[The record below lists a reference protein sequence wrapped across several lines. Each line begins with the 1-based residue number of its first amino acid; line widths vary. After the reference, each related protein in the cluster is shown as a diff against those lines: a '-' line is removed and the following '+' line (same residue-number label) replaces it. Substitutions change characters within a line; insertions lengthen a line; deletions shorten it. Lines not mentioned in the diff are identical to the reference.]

1 MILGETNFEVGT
13 NMDQIWG
20 HPMPVAQKGC
30 NLLEGRLR
38 SPEED
43 GSQVCETFLHC
54 AFCAVGLAFQLAAQK
69 RLLLG
74 GERLGSQEEGGSQV

>member
-1 MILGETNFEVGT
+1 MGASYASCPKRLSLVGGEVKE
-13 NMDQIWG
+13 
-20 HPMPVAQKGC
+20 P
-30 NLLEGRLR
+30 R
-38 SPEED
+38 EED

-74 GERLGSQEEGGSQV
+74 GKVGGSQEEGESQV